1 MKQNPLTLGSLFDG
15 IGGFPFAGEIAGIK
29 RGCVETKRRRLAA
42 GRHHHVRQSLSGP
55 FRCGKAQ
62 GLKTQEKR

>member
-29 RGCVETKRRRLAA
+29 PVWAVLR
-42 GRHHHVRQSLSGP
+42 
-55 FRCGKAQ
+55 RCGRSAENERNIKIPRSEMAYC
-62 GLKTQEKR
+62 GLDY